1 MEEQKNISMEE
12 FMDSIDKSMKKI
24 KKGDI
29 VKGTIISLNDDEAL
43 VNIGYMSDGI
53 ISKDE
58 LSFQGEISPKE
69 ALKVGEEILVYILEI
84 NDGEGNVLLSK
95 KKADVVSNWNELEEH
110 YKNRDII
117 TVKVKESVKGGAVA
131 YIKGIRAF
139 IPLSQLSIEFVKD
152 TSAFIGE
159 ELKVRIIEFDRE
171 KERVVLSAKEIQ
183 MEEKEEIKEKLW
195 STLKVGERRKGKVTK
210 LMRYGAFV
218 DLGGVEGLIHLND
231 LSWKRVNKPEEVVSA
246 DDEVEVFIISVDK
259 SKNRISLALKDVK
272 DDPWEN
278 INFKIGDILE
288 GKVVRVLDFGVIVE
302 LTTGIE
308 GLVHVSEISDERVLK
323 PEEVLN
329 IGDKVKVKILDID
342 RKAQRMSLSIK
353 SASNPYEEELKQY
366 NDTEEGFTIGE
377 MFKDLFK

>member
-1 MEEQKNISMEE
+1 MEEQKDVSMEE

-24 KKGDI
+24 RKGDL
-29 VKGTIISLNDDEAL
+29 VKGTIISLNDDEIL

-53 ISKDE
+53 IPKEE
-58 LSFQGEISPKE
+58 LSFEGEISPRE
-69 ALKVGEEILVYILEI
+69 ALKAGEEILVYILEI

-95 KKADVVSNWNELEEH
+95 KRADVVSNWNELEES
-110 YKNRDII
+110 YRNKDVI
-117 TVKVKESVKGGAVA
+117 TVRVKESVKGGVLA

-139 IPLSQLSIEFVKD
+139 IPVSQLSIEFVKD
-152 TSAFIGE
+152 TSTFVGE
-159 ELKVRIIEFDRE
+159 ELKVRIIEFHRE

-183 MEEKEEIKEKLW
+183 MEEREKNKQKFW
-195 STLKVGERRKGKVTK
+195 DTLKDGERRKGKVTK

-231 LSWKRVNKPEEVVSA
+231 LSWKRVNKPEEVVSVG
-246 DDEVEVFIISVDK
+246 DEVEVFIISSDK

-272 DDPWEN
+272 DNPWEN
-278 INFKIGDILE
+278 IAFNIGDVLE
-288 GKVVRVLDFGVIVE
+288 GKIVRILDFGAIVE
-302 LTTGIE
+302 LTSGIE
-308 GLVHVSEISDERVLK
+308 GLVHISEISDERILK
-323 PEEVLN
+323 PEEVLK
-329 IGDKVKVKILDID
+329 IGDKVKVKVLDID
-342 RKAQRMSLSIK
+342 KKSQRMSLSIK

>member
-1 MEEQKNISMEE
+1 MEEQKDVSMEE

-24 KKGDI
+24 RKGDL
-29 VKGTIISLNDDEAL
+29 VKGTIISLNDDEVL

-53 ISKDE
+53 IPKEE
-58 LSFQGEISPKE
+58 LSFEGEINPKE
-69 ALKVGEEILVYILEI
+69 VLKVGEEILVYILEI

-95 KKADVVSNWNELEEH
+95 KRADVVSNWNELEKS
-110 YKNRDII
+110 YNNKDVV
-117 TVKVKESVKGGAVA
+117 TVKVKESVKGGALT

-139 IPLSQLSIEFVKD
+139 IPISQLSIEFIKD
-152 TSAFIGE
+152 TSTFIGE

-183 MEEKEEIKEKLW
+183 MEEREKNKQKLW
-195 STLKVGERRKGKVTK
+195 NTLKDGERRKGKVTK

-231 LSWKRVNKPEEVVSA
+231 LSWKRVNKPEEVVSVG
-246 DDEVEVFIISVDK
+246 DEVEVFIISSDK

-272 DDPWEN
+272 DNPWEN
-278 INFKIGDILE
+278 IDFNIGDVLE
-288 GKVVRVLDFGVIVE
+288 GKVVRILDFGAIVE
-302 LTTGIE
+302 LTSGIE
-308 GLVHVSEISDERVLK
+308 GLVHVSEISDERIFK
-323 PEEVLN
+323 PEEVLK
-329 IGDKVKVKILDID
+329 IGDKAKVKVLDID
-342 RKAQRMSLSIK
+342 KEAQKMSLSIK

>member
-1 MEEQKNISMEE
+1 MEEQKDVSMEE

-24 KKGDI
+24 RKGDL
-29 VKGTIISLNDDEAL
+29 VKGTIISLNDDEVL

-53 ISKDE
+53 IPKEE
-58 LSFQGEISPKE
+58 LSFEGEINPKE
-69 ALKVGEEILVYILEI
+69 VLKVGEEILVYILEI

-95 KKADVVSNWNELEEH
+95 KRADVVSNWNELEKS
-110 YKNRDII
+110 YNNKDVI
-117 TVKVKESVKGGAVA
+117 TVKVKESVKGGALT

-139 IPLSQLSIEFVKD
+139 IPISQLSIEFIKD
-152 TSAFIGE
+152 TSTFIGE

-183 MEEKEEIKEKLW
+183 MEEREKNKQKLW
-195 STLKVGERRKGKVTK
+195 NTLKDGERRKGKVTK

-231 LSWKRVNKPEEVVSA
+231 LSWKRVNKPEEVVSVG
-246 DDEVEVFIISVDK
+246 DEVEVFIINSDK

-272 DDPWEN
+272 DNPWESIDFN
-278 INFKIGDILE
+278 IGDVLE
-288 GKVVRVLDFGVIVE
+288 GKVVRILDFGAIVE
-302 LTTGIE
+302 LTSGIE
-308 GLVHVSEISDERVLK
+308 GLVHVSEISDERILK
-323 PEEVLN
+323 PEEVLK
-329 IGDKVKVKILDID
+329 IGDKAKVKVLDIH
-342 RKAQRMSLSIK
+342 KEAQKMSLSIK